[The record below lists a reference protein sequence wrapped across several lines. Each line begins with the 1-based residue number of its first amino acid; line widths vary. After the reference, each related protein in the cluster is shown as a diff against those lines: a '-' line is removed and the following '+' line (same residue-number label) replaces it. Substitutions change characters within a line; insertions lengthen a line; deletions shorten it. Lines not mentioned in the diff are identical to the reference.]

1 MPTTAKWVDRAKKD
15 DTGKTFVRCRL
26 VARDF
31 KHSPC
36 SHCCRSSSSW
46 SAFVRFVPFSAALSW
61 YSFMRL
67 VAACAFAVPFS
78 SSSIRLRQLSVCAC
92 LAVPRS
98 NDMHPGHLAV
108 NPNSSKFSREMYTRF
123 GTGTCYS
130 ASNFSLNSLSITMTS
145 LLRRSPS
152 IFGSSSFLRH
162 GTATTLVNHTPFR
175 FPTMTSAVV
184 ALTPK

>member
-1 MPTTAKWVDRAKKD
+1 MTWTQNKFVRVVKTLKMFEFGSWEDATSGKSKMPTTAKWVDRAKKD

-108 NPNSSKFSREMYTRF
+108 NPNSSKFSREKCTL
-123 GTGTCYS
+123 
-130 ASNFSLNSLSITMTS
+130 ASGLGHVILPPTFPCTPYPSL
-145 LLRRSPS
+145 
-152 IFGSSSFLRH
+152 
-162 GTATTLVNHTPFR
+162 
-175 FPTMTSAVV
+175 
-184 ALTPK
+184 